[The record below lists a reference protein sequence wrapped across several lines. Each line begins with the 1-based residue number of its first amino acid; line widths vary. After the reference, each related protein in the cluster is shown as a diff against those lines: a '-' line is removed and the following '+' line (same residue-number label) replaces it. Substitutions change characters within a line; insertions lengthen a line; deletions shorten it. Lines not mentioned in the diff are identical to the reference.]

1 MEVRGITIYVDAEA
15 ARIYESAISGDRQKI
30 DAILSLRLDD
40 LGRQRR
46 SLEDVMEDISQKAK
60 ARGLTVT
67 DSTGKVTF
75 KNAFV
80 TNHLIT
86 KHNVQALVVAAQSR
100 WKVENKNKNKNTLK
114 IKGYHFDHGN
124 NHLFSLLATFN
135 ILISC
140 LFSFILFLKLSII
153 NTNSFA
159 KIYPLAKL
167 F

>member
-1 MEVRGITIYVDAEA
+1 MA
-15 ARIYESAISGDRQKI
+15 
-30 DAILSLRLDD
+30 
-40 LGRQRR
+40 
-46 SLEDVMEDISQKAK
+46 DISQKAK

-75 KNAFV
+75 KNAFG

-100 WKVENKNKNKNTLK
+100 WKVENKNKNTLK

>member
-30 DAILSLRLDD
+30 DAILSLRLND

-46 SLEDVMEDISQKAK
+46 SLEDVMADISQKAK

-75 KNAFV
+75 KNAFG

-100 WKVENKNKNKNTLK
+100 WKVENKNKNTLK
-114 IKGYHFDHGN
+114 IKGYHLDHGN

>member
-46 SLEDVMEDISQKAK
+46 SLEDVMADISQKAK

-100 WKVENKNKNKNTLK
+100 WKVENKNTLK
-114 IKGYHFDHGN
+114 TKGYHLDHGN